1 MIPYNI
7 SFVKTAMIFPKNARF
22 FDELI
27 FLLIEGRKK
36 TQVAGSVLYK
46 CETGLKQLEMQFV
59 VSALVIV
66 DFG

>member
-1 MIPYNI
+1 MQDF
-7 SFVKTAMIFPKNARF
+7 S
-22 FDELI
+22 DELI
-27 FLLIEGRKK
+27 FLLMDGRKK